1 MENPGAIDM
10 VLGNNQSNPEKP
22 TTYCV
27 ESLNKKLREH
37 AANMSAKNTFKRGD
51 IVRLNALGIA
61 AADPQATLRAGQE
74 AMVMSW
80 GKTVTTQT
88 NCENADVELNLFNIY
103 GNFVRIFGDSRMLE
117 LVKTNQNQNSNGEN
131 E

>member
-1 MENPGAIDM
+1 MKNPGAIDM
-10 VLGNNQSNPEKP
+10 VLNSQSNPEKP

-51 IVRLNALGIA
+51 IVRLNDLGVA
-61 AADPQATLRAGQE
+61 AADPQATLRPGQE
-74 AMVMSW
+74 AMVMAW
-80 GKTVTTQT
+80 GKTVVTQT
-88 NCENADVELNLFNIY
+88 NCESADVELNLFNIY

-117 LVKTNQNQNSNGEN
+117 LVKTNQNSNGEN